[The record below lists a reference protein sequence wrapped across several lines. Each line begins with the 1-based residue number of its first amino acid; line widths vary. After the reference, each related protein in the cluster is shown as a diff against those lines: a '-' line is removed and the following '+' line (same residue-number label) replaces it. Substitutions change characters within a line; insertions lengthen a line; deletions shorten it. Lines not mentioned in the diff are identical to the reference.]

1 MITLAAAAKS
11 LLSAARWTNG
21 ISPLSVPSA
30 KSPLYG
36 LLLPLTLV
44 GYYPMSEMLTLE
56 MKKVGMNRA
65 CSIVIAAQLPAVV
78 VLKSRLKSRIK
89 AFKLKSLN

>member
-1 MITLAAAAKS
+1 
-11 LLSAARWTNG
+11 
-21 ISPLSVPSA
+21 
-30 KSPLYG
+30 
-36 LLLPLTLV
+36 
-44 GYYPMSEMLTLE
+44 MSEMLTLE